1 MNTAGV
7 EFSLI
12 IPTYNEGENIEPL
25 LRTLSGVL
33 SSIRHELIVV
43 DDDSPDRTGEIVA
56 RLELEMPA
64 LRLVHRKA
72 ARRDQAQ
79 SLMEGLR
86 ISHGAILGSINADG
100 SHPPEAIPT
109 LLATM
114 ARGEFEMVIGSR
126 YVAGGVITRWPRR
139 RRILSRTATAI
150 TRSLLDLQ
158 IRDPL
163 SGFYIL
169 RREVYDRMMIEKTS
183 RRGFKFLLELY
194 VRGRPSKVA
203 EVPIHF
209 TNRTRGKSKVSLRV
223 LYTGLV
229 RLIALTVA
237 SRSIVRIDA
246 NANANTDAGAGS

>member
-100 SHPPEAIPT
+100 SHPPEA
-109 LLATM
+109 
-114 ARGEFEMVIGSR
+114 
-126 YVAGGVITRWPRR
+126 
-139 RRILSRTATAI
+139 
-150 TRSLLDLQ
+150 
-158 IRDPL
+158 
-163 SGFYIL
+163 
-169 RREVYDRMMIEKTS
+169 
-183 RRGFKFLLELY
+183 
-194 VRGRPSKVA
+194 
-203 EVPIHF
+203 
-209 TNRTRGKSKVSLRV
+209 
-223 LYTGLV
+223 
-229 RLIALTVA
+229 
-237 SRSIVRIDA
+237 
-246 NANANTDAGAGS
+246 